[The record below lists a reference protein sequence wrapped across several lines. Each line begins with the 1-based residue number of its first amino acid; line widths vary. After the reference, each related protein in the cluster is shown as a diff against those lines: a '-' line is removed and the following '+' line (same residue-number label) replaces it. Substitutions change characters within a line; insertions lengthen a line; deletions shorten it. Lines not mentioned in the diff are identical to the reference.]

1 MRSSLIIAS
10 IILIFTGVY
19 FFVKAQQT
27 QKPKRETVE
36 QIKQYEE
43 EAHYLH
49 DQMKIAR
56 NILSIKK
63 CITLFEKLKSDYPES
78 NVMFSAEVIYKECLD
93 ILDYGLD
100 KYKQDQLELGCYYDS
115 VFDANEKFFKELERQ
130 EDSMRSERLEEINR
144 ELNELNF

>member
-19 FFVKAQQT
+19 FLVKAQQT

-78 NVMFSAEVIYKECLD
+78 NVMYNAEIIYKECLD

-100 KYKQDQLELGCYYDS
+100 KYKQDQIELGCYYDS
-115 VFDANEKFFKELERQ
+115 IFDENKKFIKELE
-130 EDSMRSERLEEINR
+130 EKEKLIRSERLEEINR
-144 ELNELNF
+144 EFGYDF